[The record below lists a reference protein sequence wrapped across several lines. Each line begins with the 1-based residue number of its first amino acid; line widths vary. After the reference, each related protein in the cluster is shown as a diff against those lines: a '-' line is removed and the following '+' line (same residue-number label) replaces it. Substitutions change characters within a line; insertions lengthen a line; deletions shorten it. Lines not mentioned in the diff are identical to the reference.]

1 VASVAIDKKN
11 LGKLVAAMRKQGTVL
26 GPVASGD
33 EVVLAEINAKSVPEL
48 EFANFKLP
56 LKREFFP
63 QCEVVSRYN
72 KNGPV
77 EEAVMKGPV
86 VLFGV
91 RPCDTQSRS
100 FLDMVFVDE
109 KYKDPYYAKR
119 RDNALVISLAC
130 PDPAATCFCM
140 STGGGPASRLGTDM
154 LAVNLAKSLLL
165 YPVSKKGEAFVNK
178 NKSLFRKPTAAELK
192 AQEKQE
198 SDSRKK
204 MTSVEVSRA
213 PGSLAKKNDP
223 AFWEG
228 LAETCLSCGAC
239 TFLCPTCHCFDL
251 YEEKQ
256 ETGSARLRVHDAC
269 MFPSFVREAS
279 GHNPRGRK
287 GERMRQRIMH
297 KFTYAPENFNAVFC
311 VGCGRCVANCPSN
324 IDVRETIALVNA

>member
-91 RPCDTQSRS
+91 RPCDTQSLS

-198 SDSRKK
+198 SNSKK
-204 MTSVEVSRA
+204 NMAAVEVQRSH
-213 PGSLAKKNDP
+213 GSLEKKNDP

-239 TFLCPTCHCFDL
+239 TYLCPTCHCFDL

-256 ETGSARLRVHDAC
+256 EAGSTRLRVHDAC
-269 MFPSFVREAS
+269 MFASFVREAS
-279 GHNPRGRK
+279 GHNPRARK
-287 GERMRQRIMH
+287 GERMRQRVMH
-297 KFTYAPENFNAVFC
+297 KFSYAPENFNTTFC

-324 IDVRETIALVNA
+324 IDIRETIAMVNA

>member
-1 VASVAIDKKN
+1 VASVALDKKN
-11 LGKLVAAMRKQGTVL
+11 LSKLVAAMRKQGTVL
-26 GPVASGD
+26 GPVASGN
-33 EVVLAEINAKSVPEL
+33 EVVLAEITGALVPEL

-63 QCEVVSRYN
+63 QCEVISRYD
-72 KNGPV
+72 KNGQV
-77 EEAVMKGPV
+77 EEPVMSGPV

-91 RPCDTQSRS
+91 RPCDTLSLS
-100 FLDMVFVDE
+100 FLDKVFMDE

-130 PDPAATCFCM
+130 TAPAATCFCM
-140 STGGGPASRLGTDM
+140 STGGGPSSRLGTDI
-154 LAVNLAKSLLL
+154 LAVNLAKSILFE
-165 YPVSKKGEAFVNK
+165 PVSNKGQTFVKK
-178 NKSLFRKPTAAELK
+178 NKSLFRNPADAELK

-198 SDSRKK
+198 ADSRNK
-204 MTSVEVSRA
+204 MATVEVSRA
-213 PGSLAKKNDP
+213 PGSLGKKNDP

-256 ETGSARLRVHDAC
+256 EAGSARLRVHDAC
-269 MFPSFVREAS
+269 MFASFVREAS
-279 GHNPRGRK
+279 GHNPRARK

-297 KFTYAPENFNAVFC
+297 KFSYAPENFKTAFC
-311 VGCGRCVANCPSN
+311 VGCGRCVVNCPSN
-324 IDVRETIALVNA
+324 IDIRETIAMVNA